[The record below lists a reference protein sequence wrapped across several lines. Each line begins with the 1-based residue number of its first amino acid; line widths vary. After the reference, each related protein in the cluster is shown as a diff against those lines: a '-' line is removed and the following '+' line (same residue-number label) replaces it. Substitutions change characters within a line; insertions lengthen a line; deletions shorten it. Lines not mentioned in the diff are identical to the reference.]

1 MSVIENR
8 EIKKRL
14 NYLQSQLD
22 LVDSAVGTLPILVAG
37 IENERTVAQFD
48 EAISQFKTDLQK
60 LYRDLSMFNNIKF
73 QEMEV

>member
-37 IENERTVAQFD
+37 IRNEPTVAQFD

-73 QEMEV
+73 

>member
-37 IENERTVAQFD
+37 IENERTVAQSD

-73 QEMEV
+73 

>member
-22 LVDSAVGTLPILVAG
+22 LVDSAVGSLPILVAG
-37 IENERTVAQFD
+37 IENERTAAQLD

-73 QEMEV
+73 

>member
-60 LYRDLSMFNNIKF
+60 LYRDLSMFNDIKF
-73 QEMEV
+73 

>member
-22 LVDSAVGTLPILVAG
+22 LVDTAVGTLPILVAG

-60 LYRDLSMFNNIKF
+60 LYRDLSMYNNIKF
-73 QEMEV
+73 

>member
-22 LVDSAVGTLPILVAG
+22 LVDSAVGSLPILVAG

-73 QEMEV
+73 

>member
-37 IENERTVAQFD
+37 IVNERTVAQFD

-60 LYRDLSMFNNIKF
+60 LYCDLSMFNNIKF
-73 QEMEV
+73 

>member
-22 LVDSAVGTLPILVAG
+22 LVDSAVGSLPILVAG

-48 EAISQFKTDLQK
+48 EAISQFKTCL
-60 LYRDLSMFNNIKF
+60 LYTSPSPRDGLLSRMPSSA
-73 QEMEV
+73 

>member
-22 LVDSAVGTLPILVAG
+22 LVDSVVGTLPILVAG
-37 IENERTVAQFD
+37 IENERTVSQFD

-73 QEMEV
+73 

>member
-22 LVDSAVGTLPILVAG
+22 LVDSAVGSLPILVAG
-37 IENERTVAQFD
+37 IENERTVAQFA

-73 QEMEV
+73 

>member
-37 IENERTVAQFD
+37 VVNERTVAQFD
-48 EAISQFKTDLQK
+48 EAIRQFKTDLQK

-73 QEMEV
+73 

>member
-48 EAISQFKTDLQK
+48 EEISQFKTDLQK

-73 QEMEV
+73 

>member
-60 LYRDLSMFNNIKF
+60 LYSDLSMFNNIKF
-73 QEMEV
+73 

>member
-73 QEMEV
+73 SEMEV

>member
-48 EAISQFKTDLQK
+48 AAISQFKTDLQK

-73 QEMEV
+73 

>member
-37 IENERTVAQFD
+37 IENECTVAQFD

-73 QEMEV
+73 

>member
-8 EIKKRL
+8 EIKKRI

-22 LVDSAVGTLPILVAG
+22 LVDSAVGSLPILVAG
-37 IENERTVAQFD
+37 IENERTVAQFA

-73 QEMEV
+73 

>member
-22 LVDSAVGTLPILVAG
+22 LVDTAVGTLPILVAG

-73 QEMEV
+73 

>member
-22 LVDSAVGTLPILVAG
+22 LVDSAVGMLPILVAG

-73 QEMEV
+73 

>member
-22 LVDSAVGTLPILVAG
+22 LVDSAVGTLPILVSG

-73 QEMEV
+73 

>member
-60 LYRDLSMFNNIKF
+60 LYRDLSVFNDIKF
-73 QEMEV
+73 

>member
-37 IENERTVAQFD
+37 IVNERTVEQFD

-73 QEMEV
+73 

>member
-22 LVDSAVGTLPILVAG
+22 LVDSAVGTLPILVAVM
-37 IENERTVAQFD
+37 ENERTVAQFD

-73 QEMEV
+73 

>member
-48 EAISQFKTDLQK
+48 EAISKFKADLQK

-73 QEMEV
+73 

>member
-37 IENERTVAQFD
+37 IVNERTVEQFD

-60 LYRDLSMFNNIKF
+60 LYRDLSMFNNTKF
-73 QEMEV
+73 

>member
-1 MSVIENR
+1 MSVTENR

-22 LVDSAVGTLPILVAG
+22 LVDSAVGTLPILVAV

-73 QEMEV
+73 

>member
-8 EIKKRL
+8 ELKKRL

-73 QEMEV
+73 

>member
-22 LVDSAVGTLPILVAG
+22 LVDSAVGTLPILVAV

-73 QEMEV
+73 

>member
-14 NYLQSQLD
+14 NYLQSQLG
-22 LVDSAVGTLPILVAG
+22 LVDSAVGTLAILVAG

-73 QEMEV
+73 

>member
-48 EAISQFKTDLQK
+48 EAISQFKTDLRK

-73 QEMEV
+73 

>member
-73 QEMEV
+73 

>member
-22 LVDSAVGTLPILVAG
+22 VVDSAVGTLPILVAG
-37 IENERTVAQFD
+37 IENERTVAQFY

-73 QEMEV
+73 